1 MKLSVVIPAF
11 NASSTIE
18 ETVKAICNPI
28 YYFIDEVIIYN
39 DGSTDNTLSIIK
51 KLKSKFLKIK
61 YFSSTKNK
69 GGGFARNFGIKKC
82 KNQLIMVLDADELI
96 HETSLQKIYKHAL
109 KNNHTA
115 HYETAKYF
123 SEIYNKTD
131 SHLNYYK
138 VYGKNITY
146 NKFIKNH
153 ISPVNFIFTKKDW
166 IKAGKYSTI
175 THWDTQDYST
185 KFLKKIGTIKI
196 IKGTFYYHRRFVKNN
211 LSYYERQELSG
222 NNFFNSYKLFELI
235 VEDLNLK
242 NLVFLLRRNVF
253 SSINI
258 DSALQN
264 YKNELYPEFFLKSKL
279 LQSLIQIIILHKNKK
294 FRKAKSLLKNYLINE
309 KSYITDLILFLIIR
323 CDQTFSNKE
332 YSEFRKV
339 KNFFYFINIFKSY
352 PNSVKLISLYFK
364 FVIYLI
370 LKKIKKILLNN

>member
-123 SEIYNKTD
+123 NKNHNKID
-131 SHLNYYK
+131 SHLNYSK
-138 VYGKNITY
+138 VYGKNFTY

-153 ISPVNFIFTKKDW
+153 ISPVNFIFTKIRKFK
-166 IKAGKYSTI
+166 IKIELADKCFANSIKYISGRKKRADSELAIST
-175 THWDTQDYST
+175 
-185 KFLKKIGTIKI
+185 TIKV
-196 IKGTFYYHRRFVKNN
+196 GNN
-211 LSYYERQELSG
+211 L
-222 NNFFNSYKLFELI
+222 F
-235 VEDLNLK
+235 
-242 NLVFLLRRNVF
+242 
-253 SSINI
+253 
-258 DSALQN
+258 
-264 YKNELYPEFFLKSKL
+264 
-279 LQSLIQIIILHKNKK
+279 
-294 FRKAKSLLKNYLINE
+294 
-309 KSYITDLILFLIIR
+309 
-323 CDQTFSNKE
+323 
-332 YSEFRKV
+332 
-339 KNFFYFINIFKSY
+339 
-352 PNSVKLISLYFK
+352 
-364 FVIYLI
+364 
-370 LKKIKKILLNN
+370 ILLE